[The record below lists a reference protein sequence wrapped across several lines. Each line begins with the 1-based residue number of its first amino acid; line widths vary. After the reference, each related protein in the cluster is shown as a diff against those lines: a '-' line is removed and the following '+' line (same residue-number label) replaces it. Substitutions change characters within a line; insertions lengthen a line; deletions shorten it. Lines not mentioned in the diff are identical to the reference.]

1 MLTFLLHKSVLNV
14 IFASDKSSRI
24 METPFIYDRYVTA
37 KYFIGRKKE
46 CGILGNLLAAG
57 EHVVMYEPPKTGK
70 MSIIQQTLIN
80 MRSAGAQFMT
90 VCIDMFNIRTMD
102 EFLLRFGTAVMK
114 AALTTPDQ
122 YKDAIQHHLEGTH
135 FVFDRERFYQDGSIV
150 SLNWS
155 PDRNDIEKMMRLPGL
170 LASGKGIPFYLIFK
184 EFQSIM
190 FSDEYETL
198 FSVLEDMFREQGPR
212 PGASFVM
219 TGSRVN
225 AMKYIFAERKFFY
238 RQVVHLPIAPVENRE
253 IIEHVVRG
261 FLYGSGKSFDRDLA
275 MGACELFKCNLWYI
289 NHLASICDLMSKGFI
304 NEAVMTDALRSMIS
318 IHEPR
323 FLNMINDLT
332 DHQVSLMRAV
342 LDGVVKFSASD
353 VIEKYR
359 LNSSANVRRVKDA
372 LRKKEVLTFNEKDE
386 PVILDPLFEYWLE
399 NYYFAKQ

>member
-1 MLTFLLHKSVLNV
+1 
-14 IFASDKSSRI
+14 

-46 CGILGNLLAAG
+46 CGILGNLLSAG
-57 EHVVMYEPPKTGK
+57 EHVVIYEPPKTGK
-70 MSIIQQTLIN
+70 MSLVQQTLIN
-80 MRSAGAQFMT
+80 MRSAGTQFIT
-90 VCIDMFNIRTMD
+90 ACIDMFNVRTMH
-102 EFLLRFGTAVMK
+102 EFLLRFGTTVMK
-114 AALTTPDQ
+114 AALSTPDQ
-122 YKDAIQHHLEGTH
+122 YKEAIQRHLEGTH

-150 SLNWS
+150 SLNWA
-155 PDRNDIEKMMRLPGL
+155 PDRNDMDRMMRLPGL
-170 LASGKGIPFYLIFK
+170 LAADKGMQFYVIFK

-190 FSDEYETL
+190 FSDEYEDL
-198 FSVLEDMFREQGPR
+198 FSVMEAMFKEQASR
-212 PGASFVM
+212 PGASFIM

-225 AMKYIFAERKFFY
+225 AMKLIFAERKFFY
-238 RQVVHLPIAPVENRE
+238 RQVVHLPISQVESKD
-253 IIEHVVRG
+253 IIDHVVRG

-304 NEAVMTDALRSMIS
+304 NESIMTDALKCMLSL
-318 IHEPR
+318 HEPR
-323 FLNMINDLT
+323 FMSMMDDLT
-332 DHQVSLMRAV
+332 DHQVSLLRAV

-372 LRKKEVLTFNEKDE
+372 LRKKEVMTFNDKDE

-399 NYYFAKQ
+399 NHYFAKQ

>member
-1 MLTFLLHKSVLNV
+1 MLNLRDKIVL
-14 IFASDKSSRI
+14 D
-24 METPFIYDRYVTA
+24 METPFVYDKYVTS

-70 MSIIQQTLIN
+70 MSLIQQTLIN
-80 MRSAGAQFMT
+80 MRSAGTQFIT
-90 VCIDMFNIRTMD
+90 ACIDMFNVRTMH
-102 EFLLRFGTAVMK
+102 EFLLRFGTTVMK
-114 AALTTPDQ
+114 AALSTPDQ
-122 YKDAIQHHLEGTH
+122 YKDAIQRHLEGTH

-155 PDRNDIEKMMRLPGL
+155 PDKNDMEKMMRLPSI
-170 LASGKGIPFYLIFK
+170 LAAEKGVQFFVIFK

-198 FSVLEDMFREQGPR
+198 LSVMETMFKEQTSR
-212 PGASFVM
+212 PGASFIM

-225 AMKYIFAERKFFY
+225 AMKLIFAERKFFY
-238 RQVVHLPIAPVENRE
+238 RQVVHLPIAPVESRE
-253 IIEHVVRG
+253 IIDHVVRG

-304 NEAVMTDALRSMIS
+304 NESIMTEALKCMLSL
-318 IHEPR
+318 HEPR
-323 FLNMINDLT
+323 FMSIIDDLT
-332 DHQVSLMRAV
+332 DHQISLLRAV

-372 LRKKEVLTFNEKDE
+372 LRKKEVITFNEKDE
-386 PVILDPLFEYWLE
+386 PVVLDPLFEYWLE
-399 NYYFAKQ
+399 NHYFAKH